1 MTEDEFMKVVEE
13 AIDTLPDEFKN
24 HIKNVEIVIAD
35 HPDNFQTSKMKQKY
49 KTDRRFTL
57 LGLYEG
63 VPLKHRSVFATP
75 GLPDRITL
83 FRKSIEEFCSTHEE
97 MVDQIQ
103 RTFLHEIGHYF
114 GLSDKRLRELGF

>member
-1 MTEDEFMKVVEE
+1 MTEEEFQVVVEE
-13 AIDTLPDEFKN
+13 AIDQLPDEFRD
-24 HIKNVEIVIAD
+24 HLKNVEVVIQD
-35 HPDNFQTSKMKQKY
+35 WPDSYQKSKMKQKY
-49 KTDRRFTL
+49 ATERKFIL

-63 VPLKHRSVFATP
+63 VPLKHRSVFQTP

-83 FRKSIEEFCSTHEE
+83 FRKTIEQYCSTHEE

>member
-1 MTEDEFMKVVEE
+1 MTEEEFQAVVEE
-13 AIDTLPDEFKN
+13 AIDALPDEFRD
-24 HIKNVEIVIAD
+24 HLKNVEIVIAD
-35 HPDNFQTSKMKQKY
+35 WPDDFQTSKMKQKY
-49 KTDRRFTL
+49 KTDRPFIL

-63 VPLKHRSVFATP
+63 VPLNHRSVFTTP
-75 GLPDRITL
+75 GIPDRITL
-83 FRKSIEEFCSTHEE
+83 FRKSIEKFCSTREE